1 MYIYVVSPTWWIV
14 DVHPLLVRQTA
25 FNFSFVHSV
34 SFYIDLGNWW
44 VACWSN
50 RMCRALQATDWY
62 MNSFIGF
69 YLFCLFGC
77 VIFFLFQ
84 SGLKLHGQVFKY
96 EWITGINCQTFSI
109 LAYEYEIHMDAFI
122 YRYINNICTFICILI
137 SICICTHNGNWTDLS
152 YG

>member
-77 VIFFLFQ
+77 VIFFSLPVWFET
-84 SGLKLHGQVFKY
+84 GQVFKY

-152 YG
+152 CG